1 LARLRGIR
9 GLKQCELAAASGVT
23 KAMLSSWENSHSLP
37 RLESLERVLNA
48 LGSDLRA
55 LESAMEVVASEER
68 ARQAPTPPLRPAG
81 AAEAGPEA
89 LLAQASW
96 VLSRL
101 AEVLRHAGEGSGA
114 GRP

>member
-1 LARLRGIR
+1 LARLRGSR

-55 LESAMEVVASEER
+55 LESAMEVVAREER
-68 ARQAPTPPLRPAG
+68 TRQAPPPPLPPAE
-81 AAEAGPEA
+81 AAEAGPRA
-89 LLAQASW
+89 LLIQASG
-96 VLSRL
+96 LL
-101 AEVLRHAGEGSGA
+101 AGIAEVLRHAGEESGA